1 MIPITVKQL
10 ETFVAVAEAG
20 GFRRASE
27 RLHLSQSAVTAHVKQ
42 LEDTLGVP
50 LFHRTTRSVRLSSAG
65 MELLER
71 AKRSLAGIE
80 DTVRAF
86 RDEAAMTRGRVLVA
100 CAPSFASS
108 ILPMALAA
116 FQTEHPGIFVQVL
129 EAYGSEI
136 MDSLRAN
143 SVDFG
148 IGPMDR
154 DDKDIVFTHLL
165 TDGFA
170 AVMPGNHPL
179 AARRVLRFADIL
191 DAPILAMPKRSAT
204 RGMLENIFE
213 QNGRTLVPKYEML
226 HHQTLISMAEAGL
239 GIAVLPETAVPPSR
253 TGTYAVL
260 PLSAPTVRRRMG
272 ILTSRGHSLSPAAK
286 AVAETLP
293 LFVPKGTRANST
305 AHSAA

>member
-1 MIPITVKQL
+1 MLPITLKQL
-10 ETFVAVAEAG
+10 ETFAAVAEAG

-27 RLHLSQSAVTAHVKQ
+27 RLNLSQSAVTAHVKQ
-42 LEDTLGVP
+42 LEDALGVP
-50 LFHRTTRSVRLSSAG
+50 LFHRTTRSVRLTDAG
-65 MELLER
+65 TELLDR
-71 AKRSLAGIE
+71 ARRTLTGLE

-108 ILPMALAA
+108 ILPPALAA
-116 FQTEHPGIFVQVL
+116 FQARHPDIFVQVL

-136 MDSLRAN
+136 LDALRTD

-154 DDKDIVFTHLL
+154 EDKDIVFTELL
-165 TDGFA
+165 ADGFA
-170 AVMPGNHPL
+170 AVMPGGHPL
-179 AARRVLRFADIL
+179 ARRASLTFADIL
-191 DAPILAMPKRSAT
+191 DAPILAMPRRSAT

-213 QNGRTLVPKYEML
+213 QYGRTLVPKYEML

-253 TGTYAVL
+253 DGAYAVV
-260 PLSAPTVRRRMG
+260 PLTAPSVTRRMG

-286 AVAETLP
+286 AVADMLP
-293 LFVPKGTRANST
+293 AFVP
-305 AHSAA
+305 SAARPLIPA